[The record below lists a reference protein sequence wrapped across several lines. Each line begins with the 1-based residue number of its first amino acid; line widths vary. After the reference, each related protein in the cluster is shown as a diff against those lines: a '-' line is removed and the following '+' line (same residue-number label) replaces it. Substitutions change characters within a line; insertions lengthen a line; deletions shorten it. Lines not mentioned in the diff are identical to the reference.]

1 MVTFTNADGSSFTD
15 PYIPLKWGDPMEDPE
30 RFIIIPEPP
39 MTETT
44 VNATAT
50 TTAIAVEA
58 ETTPLSRWDALA
70 LQIAAAESESGGK
83 SFNYRDRYGNKE
95 ARSWIASL
103 RRIKGKIERARK
115 DAKAVH
121 LERGRAVDETAKLLE
136 ATVQGLIEPHQFH
149 IDMIEAEEQ
158 ARIDAHRAV
167 LERIATLAEGVTTS
181 AEAVA
186 CLQELAGI
194 DPTTLEEFSAAGTN
208 RHAEATERLQELR
221 DDLQRQETERAE
233 LESLR
238 AEKAAREEAE
248 RIERIRQ
255 EAIEAERRQ
264 AAEAA
269 QRAEAER
276 QAREV
281 AETERRARQAAE
293 AAAREAETL
302 AQARQAEQRAA
313 EAAERERQ
321 ALAAAAYFRQAEADR
336 KAAEALREQQAE
348 QARAQR
354 VEAFRSEL
362 KAAMKGRTASAV
374 IEAIITGS
382 LHPAVVVDWSKI

>member
-1 MVTFTNADGSSFTD
+1 M
-15 PYIPLKWGDPMEDPE
+15 
-30 RFIIIPEPP
+30 
-39 MTETT
+39 TT

-50 TTAIAVEA
+50 TVEADANTTAIVAEA
-58 ETTPLSRWDALA
+58 ETTPLGRWDALA
-70 LQIAAAESESGGK
+70 AEIAAAENESGDK
-83 SFNYRDRYGNKE
+83 SFDYRDRYGNKE

-121 LERGRAVDETAKLLE
+121 LERGRAVDDTAKLLE
-136 ATVQGLIEPHQFH
+136 ATVVGLIEPHQFH

-181 AEAVA
+181 AEAVV

-221 DDLQRQETERAE
+221 DTLLQQEQERAE
-233 LESLR
+233 LEALR

-276 QAREV
+276 KAREV
-281 AETERRARQAAE
+281 AETERRARQTAE

-321 ALAAAAYFRQAEADR
+321 ALAAAAYFRQAEAER
-336 KAAEALREQQAE
+336 QAAEARRQQQAE
-348 QARAQR
+348 EARAQR
-354 VEAFRSEL
+354 MEAFRAEL
-362 KAAMKGRTASAV
+362 KALINSHHKAAIA
-374 IEAIITGS
+374 ELIITGS